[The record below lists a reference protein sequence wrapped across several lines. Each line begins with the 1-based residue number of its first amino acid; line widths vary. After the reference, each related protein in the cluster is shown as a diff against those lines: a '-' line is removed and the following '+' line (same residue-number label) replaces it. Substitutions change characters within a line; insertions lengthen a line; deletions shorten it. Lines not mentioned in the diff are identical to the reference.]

1 MLTKTRAA
9 VTMSHII
16 QKGGKGMTSIEAV
29 NRIEC
34 ATDLT
39 KETRWETT
47 VSKPYFG
54 EIQTIRKD
62 LEVLEILK
70 ERCARANVTRWGLCK
85 KGEDKARRITV
96 GMDKEKKKKEYE
108 KVMEWIER

>member
-1 MLTKTRAA
+1 MEDGLNLFGEERK
-9 VTMSHII
+9 
-16 QKGGKGMTSIEAV
+16 MTSIEAL

-34 ATDLT
+34 ETDLT

-47 VSKPYFG
+47 VSNPYFG

-70 ERCARANVTRWGLCK
+70 ERCASANITRWGLCK
-85 KGEDKARRITV
+85 RGEDKTPSITV
-96 GMDKEKKKKEYE
+96 SMGIELTKKEYE
-108 KVMEWIER
+108 KVKEWIER

>member
-1 MLTKTRAA
+1 
-9 VTMSHII
+9 
-16 QKGGKGMTSIEAV
+16 MTSIEAL

-47 VSKPYFG
+47 MSNPYFG

-62 LEVLEILK
+62 LEVLGILK
-70 ERCARANVTRWGLCK
+70 ERCASANITRWGLCK
-85 KGEDKARRITV
+85 KGEYKTPSITV
-96 GMDKEKKKKEYE
+96 SMDIELTKKEYE
-108 KVMEWIER
+108 KVKEWIER

>member
-1 MLTKTRAA
+1 
-9 VTMSHII
+9 
-16 QKGGKGMTSIEAV
+16 MTSIEAL

-47 VSKPYFG
+47 VSNPYFV

-70 ERCARANVTRWGLCK
+70 ERCAIANITRWGLCK
-85 KGEDKARRITV
+85 KGEDKTPSITV
-96 GMDKEKKKKEYE
+96 SMDIELTKKEYE
-108 KVMEWIER
+108 KVKEWLENGE

>member
-1 MLTKTRAA
+1 
-9 VTMSHII
+9 
-16 QKGGKGMTSIEAV
+16 MTSIEAL

-47 VSKPYFG
+47 VSNPYFG

-70 ERCARANVTRWGLCK
+70 KGCAGANITRWGLCK
-85 KGEDKARRITV
+85 KGEDKTPSIMV
-96 GMDKEKKKKEYE
+96 SMDIELTKKEYE
-108 KVMEWIER
+108 KVKEWIER

>member
-1 MLTKTRAA
+1 
-9 VTMSHII
+9 
-16 QKGGKGMTSIEAV
+16 MTSIEAL

-47 VSKPYFG
+47 VSNPYFE
-54 EIQTIRKD
+54 EIQTIRED

-70 ERCARANVTRWGLCK
+70 ERCASANITRWGLCK
-85 KGEDKARRITV
+85 KGEDEKPNITV
-96 GMDKEKKKKEYE
+96 SMDIELTKKEYE
-108 KVMEWIER
+108 KVKEWIER